1 MTDDA
6 KTRFTAR
13 SSHRLIVTA
22 LAASA
27 ALVTA
32 TTAWAGTALA
42 AQSPSSTQSP
52 SASAAPTSSSPA
64 PSASPTP
71 EPYSCAPNGPAGSQT
86 IFGTFGDAS
95 VIGWT
100 GNTQAVVACLG
111 GSFFVDTSPADAGP
125 GSASTAAVT
134 GTSYGYGIY
143 NDTATTWTN
152 ADGYLP
158 ALVPPSML
166 TAPASRSRTSATGT

>member
-42 AQSPSSTQSP
+42 AHSPSSTPSP
-52 SASAAPTSSSPA
+52 SVSAAPASSSPA

-86 IFGTFGDAS
+86 IFGTFGELRD
-95 VIGWT
+95 
-100 GNTQAVVACLG
+100 C
-111 GSFFVDTSPADAGP
+111 
-125 GSASTAAVT
+125 
-134 GTSYGYGIY
+134 
-143 NDTATTWTN
+143 
-152 ADGYLP
+152 ADGYGAEEPCQFL
-158 ALVPPSML
+158 AW
-166 TAPASRSRTSATGT
+166 TAGVSERFNPEIAGMRETFQADQMSDCLQKCA